1 MKITNKKIEI
11 KPYSITELAQI
22 YQVSIHIIRKWLSPH
37 SEAIGKKIGR
47 MYTVHQV
54 KIIFQKLDIPGTLED

>member
-1 MKITNKKIEI
+1 MKITYKKIEL

-22 YQVSIHIIRKWLSPH
+22 YQVSIYIIRNWLKPH
-37 SEAIGKKIGR
+37 NKEIGKKIGR

-54 KIIFQKLDIPGTLED
+54 KIIFEKLEIPGTLDE